1 MLSFGIVWDERVMI
15 MSKYIFYPAGNTPV
29 LHAAA
34 ETLKSKGYGVV
45 SRPCDSVTHV
55 LYPVPTKEFDPTLLP
70 NATVIGGN
78 LPDIPGRKVIDLLKN
93 PYYLADNAAITAYCT
108 LGLLMEQ
115 LPVVLRG
122 CKILIVGWGRIA
134 KCLSALLWALE
145 ADITVA
151 ARKPEDRAMAH
162 ALGYR
167 VLDIQGLGHELNSY
181 RVICSTPPEV
191 VLDEEQLAHCRE
203 GCLKIDLAS
212 APGLLGEDVI
222 RARGLPGLRAP
233 ESSGRL
239 IAKTVIRM
247 LDRKEAPK

>member
-1 MLSFGIVWDERVMI
+1 MI
-15 MSKYIFYPAGNTPV
+15 MSRYIFYPAGNTPV
-29 LHAAA
+29 LRAAA

-45 SRPCDSVTHV
+45 DRPCDSVTHI
-55 LYPVPTKEFDPTLLP
+55 LYPVPTKELHADLLP
-70 NATVIGGN
+70 HATIIGGN
-78 LPDIPGRKVIDLLKN
+78 LPELPGRKVIDLLKN

-108 LGLLMEQ
+108 LGLLMEK

-122 CKILIVGWGRIA
+122 CKILIIGWGRIA

-167 VLDIQGLGHELNSY
+167 VMDTQGLGHELNSY
-181 RVICSTPPEV
+181 RVICSTPPEP
-191 VLDEEQLAHCRE
+191 VLDEEQLSHCRD
-203 GCLKIDLAS
+203 GCLKIDLATF
-212 APGLLGEDVI
+212 PGLLGEDVI

-239 IAKTVIRM
+239 IAKTVIKM
-247 LDRKEAPK
+247 LDRKEEAK

>member
-1 MLSFGIVWDERVMI
+1 MI
-15 MSKYIFYPAGNTPV
+15 MSRYIFYPAGNTPV
-29 LHAAA
+29 LRAAA

-45 SRPCDSVTHV
+45 DRPCDSVTHI
-55 LYPVPTKEFDPTLLP
+55 LYPVPTKELHADLLP
-70 NATVIGGN
+70 HATIIGGN
-78 LPDIPGRKVIDLLKN
+78 LPELPGRKVIDLLKN

-108 LGLLMEQ
+108 LGLLMEK

-122 CKILIVGWGRIA
+122 CKILIIGWGRIA

-167 VLDIQGLGHELNSY
+167 VMDTQGLGHELNSY
-181 RVICSTPPEV
+181 RVICSTPPKP
-191 VLDEEQLAHCRE
+191 VLDEEQLSHCRD
-203 GCLKIDLAS
+203 GCLKIDLATF
-212 APGLLGEDVI
+212 PGLLGEDVI

-239 IAKTVIRM
+239 IAKTVIKM
-247 LDRKEAPK
+247 LDRKEEAK

>member
-1 MLSFGIVWDERVMI
+1 MF

-29 LHAAA
+29 LQAAA
-34 ETLKSKGYGVV
+34 ETLKSRGYSVV

-55 LYPVPTKEFDPTLLP
+55 LYPVPTKEFDSSLLP
-70 NATVIGGN
+70 NATMIGGN
-78 LPDIPGRKVIDLLKN
+78 LPEIPGRKVLDLLKN
-93 PYYLADNAAITAYCT
+93 PYYLADNASITAYCT

-122 CKILIVGWGRIA
+122 CKILIVGWGRIS

-151 ARKPEDRAMAH
+151 ARKPEDRAIAH
-162 ALGYR
+162 ALGYH
-167 VLDIQGLGHELNSY
+167 VLDIQGLGHELNNY

-191 VLDEEQLAHCRE
+191 VLDEEQLSYCRDN
-203 GCLKIDLAS
+203 CLKIDLAS

-222 RARGLPGLRAP
+222 RARGLPGIRAP
-233 ESSGRL
+233 ESSGQL
-239 IAKTVIRM
+239 IAKTVIRL
-247 LDRKEAPK
+247 LDQKEEGK